1 MQLVVWVEFSKEK
14 NGGTF
19 MKRLLLPSV
28 AVLAVSIGVYAT
40 AGNAKPGLEVGAF
53 CGAFTVQDITGPN
66 KPRSLCY
73 R

>member
-1 MQLVVWVEFSKEK
+1 
-14 NGGTF
+14 

-40 AGNAKPGLEVGAF
+40 AGDAKSGLKVGDALGAF
-53 CGAFTVQDITGPN
+53 QVQDITGPN
-66 KPRSLCY
+66 KPKSLCY